1 MITIK
6 KIVMNPLQ
14 ENTYIV
20 SDETKECVII
30 DCGAFSDIEIQAVVQ
45 YLENNNLTVKHL
57 LCTHAHFDHVM
68 GNRMLC
74 QKLKIKPEYS
84 QRDHD
89 LMGHTPA
96 NIAMFLGVQPFEEM
110 PAPERFIDA
119 NTIIHF
125 GTHSFQVLE
134 TPGHSHGSLTFYC
147 KEENTAFT
155 GDTLFRMS
163 IGRTDFPE
171 SSYEEMMH
179 SLHEVLAKLP
189 EDTICYPGHGPSTTI
204 SCELRTNPFLS

>member
-1 MITIK
+1 
-6 KIVMNPLQ
+6 
-14 ENTYIV
+14 
-20 SDETKECVII
+20 
-30 DCGAFSDIEIQAVVQ
+30 
-45 YLENNNLTVKHL
+45 
-57 LCTHAHFDHVM
+57 
-68 GNRMLC
+68 
-74 QKLKIKPEYS
+74 
-84 QRDHD
+84 
-89 LMGHTPA
+89 MGHTPA
-96 NIAMFLGVQPFEEM
+96 NIALFLGVQPFEEM

-147 KEENTAFT
+147 KEENMAFT

-189 EDTICYPGHGPSTTI
+189 EDTICYPGHGPSTTTG
-204 SCELRTNPFLS
+204 CELRTNPFLS